1 MKYLIDFIKSKKVE
15 DSRIFND
22 LKCSTDEATILQ
34 LVIKRYI
41 QGVEDSLVIEILQEC
56 FEYKKY
62 EYLDYLPLI
71 KNLINLGWLV
81 QMNFGQVKIQE
92 VSNLELLNI
101 SISPSINLLRLLE
114 DGSMEVVLPEIKPY
128 IDHLEYLQDQFDVIE
143 ILQKISS
150 SKDGFFDT
158 SIGVGRLKNRL
169 ILLTKRVEERIK
181 ITKEPII
188 VEEFFRNKE
197 LDDKEKKIFLVY

>member
-1 MKYLIDFIKSKKVE
+1 
-15 DSRIFND
+15 
-22 LKCSTDEATILQ
+22 
-34 LVIKRYI
+34 
-41 QGVEDSLVIEILQEC
+41 
-56 FEYKKY
+56 
-62 EYLDYLPLI
+62 
-71 KNLINLGWLV
+71 
-81 QMNFGQVKIQE
+81 
-92 VSNLELLNI
+92 
-101 SISPSINLLRLLE
+101 
-114 DGSMEVVLPEIKPY
+114 MEVVLPEIKPY

-197 LDDKEKKIFLVY
+197 LDDKEKKIFLALLKEEYSGGDGVLRDMNALIELISIDEYDKIKNRALLDDNSKLVSEDIIDYEEILNMFGGISRSFYINEDILQKIIHPNKTKKVTKLKLDRLIAEQDIFELINLLQV